1 MRAALPC
8 LLLSLLVG
16 CSGDQD
22 VATPPAEPTP
32 PVEPTPAAP
41 AAEDASVTL
50 AGWVFETRAGKDVD
64 EGTPNTMVIIKAKDG
79 TSFEVGPL
87 YGECSPTPIQG
98 TAYALHCWWAG
109 AGSNVEVRS
118 AGGKAEI
125 WKQDLDEGMTAPMA
139 FEKIWAQ
146 P

>member
-8 LLLSLLVG
+8 LLLSLTVA

-22 VATPPAEPTP
+22 VATAPTEPTP
-32 PVEPTPAAP
+32 PVEPTPATP

-50 AGWVFETRAGKDVD
+50 AGWTFETRAGKDVD
-64 EGTPNTMVIIKAKDG
+64 EGTPNTMLIIKAKDG
-79 TSFEVGPL
+79 ANFEVGPL
-87 YGECSPTPIQG
+87 YGECNTAPIQG
-98 TAYALHCWWAG
+98 TAFALHCWWAG

-118 AGGKAEI
+118 AGGKAEV
-125 WKQDLDEGMTAPMA
+125 WKQDMDEGMSAPMA

>member
-1 MRAALPC
+1 MRAALPA
-8 LLLSLLVG
+8 LLLSLLAA

-22 VATPPAEPTP
+22 VATAPAEPTQ
-32 PVEPTPAAP
+32 PTAPAAP

-50 AGWVFETRAGKDVD
+50 AGWTFETRAGKDVD
-64 EGTPNTMVIIKAKDG
+64 EGTPNTTLVVKAKDG
-79 TSFEVGPL
+79 ASFEVGPL

-118 AGGKAEI
+118 ASGKAEV

>member
-1 MRAALPC
+1 MRAALPA
-8 LLLSLLVG
+8 LLLSLFVA

-22 VATPPAEPTP
+22 AATTAPTPEPTPPAEPTP
-32 PVEPTPAAP
+32 
-41 AAEDASVTL
+41 AAENASVTL
-50 AGWVFETRAGKDVD
+50 AGWAFETRAGKDVD
-64 EGTPNTMVIIKAKDG
+64 EGTPNTMLVVKSKDG
-79 TSFEVGPL
+79 ASFEVGPL
-87 YGECSPTPIQG
+87 YGECSPTPIQR
-98 TAYALHCWWAG
+98 TAFALHCWWAG

-125 WKQDLDEGMTAPMA
+125 WKQDLDESMTAPMA

>member
-1 MRAALPC
+1 MRAALPS
-8 LLLSLLVG
+8 LLLSLLVA

-22 VATPPAEPTP
+22 VATAPAEPTP
-32 PVEPTPAAP
+32 PAEPPAAP
-41 AAEDASVTL
+41 PAEDAAVTL
-50 AGWVFETRAGKDVD
+50 AGWTFETRAGKDVD
-64 EGTPNTMVIIKAKDG
+64 EGTPNTMVVVKSKDG
-79 TSFEVGPL
+79 ASFEVGPL
-87 YGECSPTPIQG
+87 YGECSQTPVKG

-125 WKQDLDEGMTAPMA
+125 WKQDLDEGMTTPMA